1 MKLFFIII
9 LFLFTF
15 CIRAEDNNIQKIEFL
30 KGLDKYQTEA
40 VLSLSNSIIS
50 DFESYLLGSH
60 FVYGPNKQNSIVP
73 CENNKK
79 KCRHNINY
87 SLDFS
92 TASIDLNNDGIDEVL
107 VQFENAHQCG
117 PTGPCYTDILYKDE
131 DTWTFIGDGTND
143 LRGSNLYVS
152 NKYKNGYQTIF
163 YNGKSR
169 WSEKEDKFISNKY
182 KCEFKKVAYECAIL
196 VKNKK

>member
-1 MKLFFIII
+1 MQYLLII
-9 LFLFTF
+9 LLNFISLVN
-15 CIRAEDNNIQKIEFL
+15 AENQDIKKIQFEE
-30 KGLDKYQTEA
+30 GLDKYQNEA

-50 DFESYLLGSH
+50 DFESYLLDSH

-92 TASIDLNNDGIDEVL
+92 AASIDLNNDGIDEVL
-107 VQFENAHQCG
+107 VQFENANQCG

-131 DTWTFIGDGTND
+131 DTWIFIGDGTND

-196 VKNKK
+196 VKKKK

>member
-1 MKLFFIII
+1 MV
-9 LFLFTF
+9 T
-15 CIRAEDNNIQKIEFL
+15 A
-30 KGLDKYQTEA
+30 
-40 VLSLSNSIIS
+40 
-50 DFESYLLGSH
+50 FESYLLDSH

-92 TASIDLNNDGIDEVL
+92 AASIDLNNDGIDEVL
-107 VQFENAHQCG
+107 VQFENANQCG

-131 DTWTFIGDGTND
+131 DTWIFIGDGTND

-163 YNGKSR
+163 IMENLDGV
-169 WSEKEDKFISNKY
+169 
-182 KCEFKKVAYECAIL
+182 KKKINLSVININVSL
-196 VKNKK
+196 KKLHMNVLYW